1 MARAHAFVLSSL
13 WEGFPNVLLEAMARG
28 SAILSTDCHSGLR
41 ELITHEVDGLLVPP
55 ADPVALGDAIGRV
68 LTDSDLR
75 YRLAQSGRQRARD
88 FAGDDTIASREV
100 RMSGQRFGEV
110 VELTW
115 QGGVRFEARAGDLA
129 VVLDSERQ
137 AGLSPV
143 QALAV
148 ALTGCMAMDVVDILQ
163 KGRFAL
169 DGMQV
174 RFAGE
179 RATDPPRRF
188 TRMALHFVVS
198 GHVPSDRVERAI
210 ALSRERYCSV
220 WHSLRPDIDFHTSFE
235 IARTR
240 GPDPSR
246 VPGPQGDE
254 RHGVAGR

>member
-1 MARAHAFVLSSL
+1 MTG
-13 WEGFPNVLLEAMARG
+13 ENPG
-28 SAILSTDCHSGLR
+28 
-41 ELITHEVDGLLVPP
+41 
-55 ADPVALGDAIGRV
+55 VA
-68 LTDSDLR
+68 
-75 YRLAQSGRQRARD
+75 
-88 FAGDDTIASREV
+88 
-100 RMSGQRFGEV
+100 

-115 QGGVRFEARAGDLA
+115 QGGLQFAARAGDVA

-143 QALAV
+143 QTLAV
-148 ALTGCMAMDVVDILQ
+148 ALAGCMAMDIVDILQ

-174 RFAGE
+174 RFTGE

-220 WHSLRPDIDFHTSFE
+220 WHTLRPDLELHTSID
-235 IARTR
+235 IAPSP
-240 GPDPSR
+240 GPDRSGT
-246 VPGPQGDE
+246 PGPQGDD
-254 RHGVAGR
+254 RPGGADR